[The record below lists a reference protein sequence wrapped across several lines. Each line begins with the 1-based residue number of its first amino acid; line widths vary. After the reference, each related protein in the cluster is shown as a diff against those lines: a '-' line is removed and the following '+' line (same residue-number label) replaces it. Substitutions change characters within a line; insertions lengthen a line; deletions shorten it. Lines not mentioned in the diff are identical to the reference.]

1 MAEEEMNW
9 FKQAERDIKSAE
21 NSLISRDYY
30 VASFLCEQA
39 IEKALKALYLKKKGI
54 IKKVH
59 NLVILAKDLGLPV
72 ELIDICDAVNPV
84 YMDTRYPDAR
94 GGLPYEHYTE
104 KTSAM
109 DISNART
116 ILQWIKEKL

>member
-39 IEKALKALYLKKKGI
+39 IEKALKALYLKK
-54 IKKVH
+54 
-59 NLVILAKDLGLPV
+59 
-72 ELIDICDAVNPV
+72 
-84 YMDTRYPDAR
+84 R
-94 GGLPYEHYTE
+94 G
-104 KTSAM
+104 
-109 DISNART
+109 
-116 ILQWIKEKL
+116 